1 MLAAGIIAHH
11 QKLSALLAAGI
22 LLLPATQYPATT
34 WWSKPDLD
42 REYVLSL
49 DVEHYFGNIQKMR
62 KHLETDRQILWVTY
76 YRNLYNATHPSDIN
90 SPVSLSRNLL
100 AWNQPGTNGLILPV
114 NPSASFLSILFANE
128 LWFTLGDMT
137 MAEHCAM
144 LSMIFSP
151 RNSGSRMIKRLAE
164 INLVNGDDEAALKYL
179 RILDKTLLHKSWAE
193 KRIPGQ
199 QTPRVKEWL
208 EKKRRDIPTQ
218 DQLRSGNDAV
228 TSLRNL
234 VASNAGNLRAYE
246 YLLCYHLLS
255 KDLRSFVEDYVPGKV
270 SSPIFAEAL
279 LIYLARQGNIRAEEL
294 IKYQIPVEIAKE
306 FADYTRIYEAK
317 DTSLKEKYGKTY
329 WFYYHFATTEPGKES
344 KP

>member
-1 MLAAGIIAHH
+1 
-11 QKLSALLAAGI
+11 
-22 LLLPATQYPATT
+22 
-34 WWSKPDLD
+34 
-42 REYVLSL
+42 
-49 DVEHYFGNIQKMR
+49 
-62 KHLETDRQILWVTY
+62 
-76 YRNLYNATHPSDIN
+76 
-90 SPVSLSRNLL
+90 
-100 AWNQPGTNGLILPV
+100 
-114 NPSASFLSILFANE
+114 
-128 LWFTLGDMT
+128 

-218 DQLRSGNDAV
+218 DHLRSGNDAV

-270 SSPIFAEAL
+270 SSSIFAEAL
-279 LIYLARQGNIRAEEL
+279 LIHLARQGNIRAEEL
-294 IKYQIPVEIAKE
+294 IKYQIPVKIAKE
-306 FADYTRIYEAK
+306 FADYTRLYEAK

-329 WFYYHFATTEPGKES
+329 WFYYHLRPQSPERRVSHERSKNHEREHNLLPRLDNLLAGRMYPYPEANRGYHRPNPHVSRLYGYHDSHEYCPSQLLIEKRCGRYASNLKREIKRDTIIFRKES
-344 KP
+344 YFPFKPMGKPFRAGSGQPPANNRSRPYQG

>member
-1 MLAAGIIAHH
+1 
-11 QKLSALLAAGI
+11 
-22 LLLPATQYPATT
+22 
-34 WWSKPDLD
+34 
-42 REYVLSL
+42 
-49 DVEHYFGNIQKMR
+49 
-62 KHLETDRQILWVTY
+62 
-76 YRNLYNATHPSDIN
+76 
-90 SPVSLSRNLL
+90 
-100 AWNQPGTNGLILPV
+100 
-114 NPSASFLSILFANE
+114 
-128 LWFTLGDMT
+128 

-270 SSPIFAEAL
+270 SSPISP
-279 LIYLARQGNIRAEEL
+279 R
-294 IKYQIPVEIAKE
+294 PC
-306 FADYTRIYEAK
+306 
-317 DTSLKEKYGKTY
+317 
-329 WFYYHFATTEPGKES
+329 
-344 KP
+344 